1 MVGQAPPYPI
11 VFFGDKPSSLRD
23 NAHGLAL
30 NPFHSPKNHV
40 ASSPHDTVLALAGI
54 FQSARLVQQ
63 LAREGRA
70 DPEAFQASIRS
81 TLDLD
86 APDVP
91 AVYGGAAGVRLG
103 LTLLHTKLSG
113 QSEPSDVEMAHYV
126 VALIHLANVLRKRPA
141 MQDAIRSGLEAAQTQ
156 MKFFASDDKPGEIHP
171 ALLEK
176 LAELYSQTISNLA
189 PRIMVSGEHGHL
201 SNPAN
206 AAKVRAVL
214 FAGIRSA
221 ILWRQLGGRR
231 WQLLFQRAKI
241 SNTAATLLDNYKG

>member
-1 MVGQAPPYPI
+1 MTR
-11 VFFGDKPSSLRD
+11 S
-23 NAHGLAL
+23 AHD
-30 NPFHSPKNHV
+30 P
-40 ASSPHDTVLALAGI
+40 VLALAGI

-70 DPEAFQASIRS
+70 DAEAFQASIRS
-81 TLDLD
+81 ILDLD
-86 APDVP
+86 APDVE

-113 QSEPSDVEMAHYV
+113 QSEASDVEMARYV
-126 VALIHLANVLRKRPA
+126 VALMHLANVLSKRPP
-141 MQDAIRSGLEAAQTQ
+141 MQEAIRSGIEAAQTQ
-156 MKFFASDDKPGEIHP
+156 MKFFANDSSTGDVHP
-171 ALLEK
+171 ALMEK
-176 LAELYSQTISNLA
+176 LAELYSQTISTLV
-189 PRIMVSGEHGHL
+189 PRIMVNGEHGHL
-201 SNPAN
+201 SNPPI

-241 SNTAATLLDNYKG
+241 ARAASALLNK

>member
-1 MVGQAPPYPI
+1 M
-11 VFFGDKPSSLRD
+11 
-23 NAHGLAL
+23 
-30 NPFHSPKNHV
+30 
-40 ASSPHDTVLALAGI
+40 ASHDSVLALAGI

-81 TLDLD
+81 TLDLN
-86 APDVP
+86 APDVQS
-91 AVYGGAAGVRLG
+91 VYGGATGVRLG
-103 LTLLHTKLSG
+103 LTLLHTKLAG
-113 QSEPSDVEMAHYV
+113 QSEPSDVEMARYV
-126 VALIHLANVLRKRPA
+126 VALMHLANVLRKRPA
-141 MQDAIRSGLEAAQTQ
+141 MQDAVRSGIEAAQTQ
-156 MKFFASDDKPGEIHP
+156 MKFFTQDNNSGEIHP

-176 LAELYSQTISNLA
+176 LAELYSQTISTLT

-201 SNPAN
+201 SNPAI

-221 ILWRQLGGRR
+221 ILWRQVGGRR

-241 SNTAATLLDNYKG
+241 AGTAATLLNAN